1 MTTRASQPR
10 TDPPPLLAAVAC
22 LAAAIWS
29 LIGATD
35 IGVWAF
41 EVLPLGLGI
50 LLVGLFSAR
59 LPLTRLTYSMLAVG
73 FIMQCVGG
81 RYTFSA
87 VPLPDG
93 FFEGLGLTRN
103 PIDRVGHVLQGFIS
117 AIFLREVA
125 LRRTPLRPGWWLTA
139 LITGTCLGFSAFYEL
154 TEAWMVIAFYPD
166 AGPEWLGT
174 QGDPWDA
181 QWDMTMALLGAVAA
195 QLMLGTVQD
204 RALHS
209 RS

>member
-1 MTTRASQPR
+1 
-10 TDPPPLLAAVAC
+10 
-22 LAAAIWS
+22 
-29 LIGATD
+29 
-35 IGVWAF
+35 
-41 EVLPLGLGI
+41 
-50 LLVGLFSAR
+50 
-59 LPLTRLTYSMLAVG
+59 
-73 FIMQCVGG
+73 MQCIGG

-93 FFEGLGLTRN
+93 FVEGLGLTRN

-117 AIFLREVA
+117 AVFLREVV

-181 QWDMTMALLGAVAA
+181 QWDMTMALVGAILA
-195 QLMLGTVQD
+195 QLTLGSAQD
-204 RALHS
+204 RALHAA
-209 RS
+209 R

>member
-1 MTTRASQPR
+1 MTSRASQPR
-10 TDPPPLLAAVAC
+10 PDRPPLLAAITC

-29 LIGATD
+29 LLGAND
-35 IGVWAF
+35 LGVWAF

-50 LLVGLFSAR
+50 LLVGIFRAR
-59 LPLTRLTYSMLAVG
+59 LPLSRLAHSMLAIG

-93 FFEGLGLTRN
+93 FVEGLGLTRN

-117 AIFLREVA
+117 AVFLREVV
-125 LRRTPLRPGWWLTA
+125 LRRTPLHTGWWLAA

-154 TEAWMVIAFYPD
+154 AEAWMVIAFYPD

-181 QWDMTMALLGAVAA
+181 QWDMTMALVGAILAQLTLGAA
-195 QLMLGTVQD
+195 QD
-204 RALHS
+204 RELRA

>member
-1 MTTRASQPR
+1 MSMRASQPR
-10 TDPPPLLAAVAC
+10 QDKPPLLAAVAC

-93 FFEGLGLTRN
+93 FVEGLGLTRN

-117 AIFLREVA
+117 AVFLRDVV
-125 LRRTPLRPGWWLTA
+125 LRRTSLPPGWWLAA

-154 TEAWMVIAFYPD
+154 AEAWMVIAFYPD

-181 QWDMTMALLGAVAA
+181 QWDMTMALVGAIAA
-195 QLMLGTVQD
+195 QLLLGAAQD
-204 RALHS
+204 RALHA